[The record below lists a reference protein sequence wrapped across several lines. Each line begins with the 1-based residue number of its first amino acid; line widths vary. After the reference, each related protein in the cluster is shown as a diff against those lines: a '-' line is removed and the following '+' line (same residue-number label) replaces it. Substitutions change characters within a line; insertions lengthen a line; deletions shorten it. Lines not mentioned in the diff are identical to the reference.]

1 MVLDGILKPPRS
13 CLVTYF
19 ESAHCICRPRQL
31 RHLAARCIPAEK
43 PTRLESANVSV
54 DSSGSEEWERLRKK
68 LVMLPIQQGQI
79 TRKASF
85 QAFMELLAPLDV
97 FAVE

>member
-1 MVLDGILKPPRS
+1 MEFLKPPRS
-13 CLVTYF
+13 CLLTDF
-19 ESAHCICRPRQL
+19 ESAHCICRARQV
-31 RHLAARCIPAEK
+31 RHLAARYIPAEK

-54 DSSGSEEWERLRKK
+54 DSPGSEEWERLRKK

-79 TRKASF
+79 AGKAGF
-85 QAFMELLAPLDV
+85 QAFVELLAPLDV